1 MDHRAWFETATDN
14 ATVNAAAKTAGIV
27 QRTLAR
33 QLARNQIS
41 AESVISIAEAY
52 GLHPVGALVDTGFL
66 NEKWAT
72 AIDPSHALRKVDEET
87 LAYEVLR
94 RMKIGAKTDV
104 FTTPVDELSDRRER
118 TSEMP
123 LTAVAYNGPDEDA
136 QRGDGE

>member
-33 QLARNQIS
+33 QLERNQIS

-66 NEKWAT
+66 SEKWAT
-72 AIDPSHALRKVDEET
+72 AIDPSRALREVDEET
-87 LAYEVLR
+87 LADEVLR
-94 RMKIGAKTDV
+94 RMNIGAKTDV
-104 FTTPVDELSDRRER
+104 FTTPVDELSARRED
-118 TSEMP
+118 TP
-123 LTAVAYNGPDEDA
+123 
-136 QRGDGE
+136 